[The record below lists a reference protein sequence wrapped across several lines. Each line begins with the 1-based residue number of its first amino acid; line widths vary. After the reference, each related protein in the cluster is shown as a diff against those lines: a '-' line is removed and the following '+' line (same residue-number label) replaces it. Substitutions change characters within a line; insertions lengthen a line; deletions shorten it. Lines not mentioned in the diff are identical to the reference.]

1 MGDGA
6 PVCWAERVL
15 VVRSPPLAQRQ
26 QATLEKRLAA
36 AEEELRALTRVLER
50 HEVAGLLPAT

>member
-1 MGDGA
+1 M
-6 PVCWAERVL
+6 CWAERVL